1 MSNLLTYTR
10 KISGAVLP
18 WLAAWRWRRAS
29 ILASFLTAVAIIS
42 LNSVPYQK
50 TFHGIGSFYG
60 WPREFTRGYPH
71 GNHGRSAFRLIQGTV
86 LEFDAAELA
95 FNIAVA
101 VAMTAGVGLTIEYR
115 YRRWNRKPWQFSVNE
130 LFIAALAIAG
140 MLCWVAR
147 QNMRETVALNR
158 LHCHFV
164 AGSLLPDSVR
174 RYLPETPGGWLK
186 PLDRVHSLHIM
197 AAARPDD
204 YFVALEQFPAVKEL
218 AIEADFG
225 DGALSHI
232 ARMRGL
238 RYLSLDSPRLTGEGL
253 ANLTSLPKLRQLR
266 VRSGRLSAAGLRQLS
281 RFTDVEIQL
290 VVCGVVTAAQLREL
304 AKVSGLT
311 TLTLSDCQLD
321 DEVVSALSQIT
332 QINHLT
338 LDSTRQRVEML
349 GRLGRLRQL
358 SQLELQNIP
367 GLRNDRVLADLQK
380 QLTSGCG
387 WIYIH

>member
-1 MSNLLTYTR
+1 MSNLLTSTR
-10 KISGAVLP
+10 NIIGAVLP
-18 WLAAWRWRRAS
+18 ELAAWRWRRAS
-29 ILASFLTAVAIIS
+29 IVASLLTAVAMIS
-42 LNSVPYQK
+42 LNVVPYQK
-50 TFHGIGSFYG
+50 TFHGVGSFYG
-60 WPREFTRGYPH
+60 WPREFTCGYPH
-71 GNHGRSAFRLIQGTV
+71 GNHGRSVFWLIQGTV
-86 LEFDAAELA
+86 LEFDAVNLA

-101 VAMTAGVGLTIEYR
+101 VAMTAGVGLAIEYR
-115 YRRWNRKPWQFSVNE
+115 YRRWNSRPWQFSVNE
-130 LFIAALAIAG
+130 LLIAALAIAG
-140 MLCWVAR
+140 MLCWVAS
-147 QNMRETVALNR
+147 QNMRETAALNR

-253 ANLTSLPKLRQLR
+253 ASLAFLPKLRHLR

-281 RFTDVEIQL
+281 RFTGVEIKL
-290 VVCGVVTAAQLREL
+290 GMRGTVTAAQLREL
-304 AKVSGLT
+304 AEVSGLT
-311 TLTLSDCQLD
+311 TLTLSECKLD
-321 DEVVSALSQIT
+321 EETVSALSQIT
-332 QINHLT
+332 QIDHLT
-338 LDSTRQRVEML
+338 LDSTKQRGETL
-349 GRLGRLRQL
+349 RRLGRLRHL
-358 SQLELQNIP
+358 SYIELENVQP
-367 GLRNDRVLADLQK
+367 SDRRVILDILK
-380 QLTSGCG
+380 RLPDVRVFV
-387 WIYIH
+387 H